1 MRQNIGMHH
10 HHTKV
15 PWDDLGLLHQLSWGH
30 ELHRSAFMQLQASDF
45 GFIDQGLV
53 NRDLA

>member
-1 MRQNIGMHH
+1 MRQNIGVHH
-10 HHTKV
+10 HHAKV
-15 PWDDLGLLHQLSWGH
+15 PWHDLGLLHQPTWGH
-30 ELHRSAFMQLQASDF
+30 ELHLSAFMQLQASDF